1 MTTHTNTQTS
11 QTTVQTPI
19 KVTLSQEQTAG
30 HGDHWRILTK
40 NVNEDVPAWLRQ
52 SIDTAA
58 MPTGLNQQQN
68 TQTQPYLLLS
78 DNQPCHINQ
87 VLAMQDGKPQQFVN
101 AYPCVNS
108 PYGLNCRIE
117 RMIVNEDTQ
126 DAVLR
131 LISEDG
137 SIIYAFD
144 QIYSVN
150 HDQYQQQHLYYVN
163 LSGWA
168 YEIQLSD
175 QDEVVR
181 VEDPE
186 AIRYHRAFNDIVAAN
201 NGVPPADIAEKIKAW
216 QPDFEDDED
225 SNAPLAPVEINL
237 GHMCAYLFGET
248 FGQEDEAWCQGQVLG
263 IQTTAFFGQEITL
276 MDVVI
281 LREPNANPLVV
292 RIATPSTAIT
302 DTIVVND
309 YIQANI
315 WLQAAIY
322 SENQTTT

>member
-1 MTTHTNTQTS
+1 MTIRYKYQ
-11 QTTVQTPI
+11 TVQATKAPT
-19 KVTLSQEQTAG
+19 KVPLTQEQTAG
-30 HGDHWRILTK
+30 HGDHWRILSN
-40 NVNEDVPAWLRQ
+40 NVSEQVPTWLSQ
-52 SIDTAA
+52 AIDTAA
-58 MPTGLNQQQN
+58 MPTGLNEQQN
-68 TQTQPYLLLS
+68 TQSQHYLLLS

-108 PYGLNCRIE
+108 PYGLNCKIE
-117 RMIVNEDTQ
+117 RIIVNEQTQ

-131 LISEDG
+131 LVSEDG
-137 SIIYAFD
+137 SVIYAFD

-150 HDQYQQQHLYYVN
+150 HDQYQKDQKYYVN
-163 LSGWA
+163 LSAWA

-181 VEDPE
+181 VEDPD

-201 NGVPPADIAEKIKAW
+201 NGIPPDDIAEQIAAW
-216 QPDFEDDED
+216 QPDSDL
-225 SNAPLAPVEINL
+225 PLAPVEINL

-248 FGQEDEAWCQGQVLG
+248 LGQEDEAWCQGQVLG
-263 IQTTAFFGQEITL
+263 MQTSTFFGQEITL
-276 MDVVI
+276 MDVAI
-281 LREPNANPLVV
+281 LREPDSDPFVV
-292 RIATPSTAIT
+292 RMATPTTAIK
-302 DTIVVND
+302 DKIAVHD

-322 SENQTTT
+322 RENQKNDA